1 MIVVTLS
8 YCFCLFPFC
17 GAPVFCLWQSL
28 LFNYSSYYDI
38 TAVQWDPQKRS
49 FDDPMNY
56 IGHAHQTLTRRNWT
70 GSALSTWRS
79 EIDAMHQYQRE
90 NSNVI
95 SYLFHTTDYNLF
107 TCAKGNLNQDIWNI
121 FSHETLQLWH
131 IHVNLS
137 KYEHSMTH
145 WPTLWWNRRYLIW
158 KVTQSQEDQ

>member
-8 YCFCLFPFC
+8 YCFCLFSFC
-17 GAPVFCLWQSL
+17 GVTVFCLWQYF
-28 LFNYSSYYDI
+28 LFHYSSYYDI

-49 FDDPMNY
+49 FDNPMNY

-95 SYLFHTTDYNLF
+95 SYLFHTTNYNLF
-107 TCAKGNLNQDIWNI
+107 TCAKGNLNQDI

-131 IHVNLS
+131 IQVNLS

-145 WPTLWWNRRYLIW
+145 WPTHWRDRRYLIW